1 MKKNLVAV
9 LVLILFGCGSLF
21 AQKVTKIGYIDS
33 QTILNQMPEAIKAQ
47 GEIQS
52 AVDNVKS
59 QIDSLQQLYQQTL
72 ATYQKQASMMT
83 DAKKKEAQQKIMG
96 MENDYN
102 TLRGKLDA
110 NGDIAQLNKKLMDP
124 VIAKIKKVVEEIAK
138 KEGIQLVLEKNEQ
151 LQTIWYAEPSM
162 DITYKVLDKLKTGK

>member
-1 MKKNLVAV
+1 MKKNLVAFF
-9 LVLILFGCGSLF
+9 VLILFGCSSLF

-47 GEIQS
+47 GEIQT
-52 AVDNVKS
+52 AVNNVKT

-72 ATYQKQASMMT
+72 ATYQKQANMMT
-83 DAKKKEAQQKIMG
+83 DAKKKEAQQRIMG

-124 VIAKIKKVVEEIAK
+124 IVAKIKKVVKEVAN
-138 KEGIQLVLEKNEQ
+138 KEGIQLVLENNEQ
-151 LQTIWYAEPSM
+151 VQSIWYAESSM
-162 DITYKVLDKLKTGK
+162 DLTYKVLDKLKTGK

>member
-1 MKKNLVAV
+1 VKKNLVAFFV
-9 LVLILFGCGSLF
+9 LFLFGCSSLF

-47 GEIQS
+47 GEIQT
-52 AVDNVKS
+52 AVNNVKS

-72 ATYQKQASMMT
+72 ATYQKQANMMT
-83 DAKKKEAQQKIMG
+83 DAKKKEAQQRIMG

-124 VIAKIKKVVEEIAK
+124 IIAKIKKVVKEVAN
-138 KEGIQLVLEKNEQ
+138 KEGIQLVLENNEQ
-151 LQTIWYAEPSM
+151 VQSIWYAESSM
-162 DITYKVLDKLKTGK
+162 DLTYKVLDKLKTGK

>member
-9 LVLILFGCGSLF
+9 IALILIGCSSLF

-52 AVDNVKS
+52 AIDNVKS

-72 ATYQKQASMMT
+72 ANYQKQSNMMT
-83 DAKKKEAQQKIMG
+83 DAKKKEAQQRIMG

-102 TLRGKLDA
+102 TLRGKLDS
-110 NGDIAQLNKKLMDP
+110 NGEVAQLNKKLMDP
-124 VIAKIKKVVEEIAK
+124 IIAKIKKVVEDVAK
-138 KEGIQLVLEKNEQ
+138 SEGIQLVLEKNEQ
-151 LQTIWYAEPSM
+151 LQNIWYAEPSM
-162 DITYKVLDKLKTGK
+162 DLTFKVLDRLKTGK

>member
-1 MKKNLVAV
+1 MKKNLVAFF
-9 LVLILFGCGSLF
+9 VLILFGCSSLF

-72 ATYQKQASMMT
+72 ATYQKQANMMT
-83 DAKKKEAQQKIMG
+83 DAKKKEAQQKIVG

-102 TLRGKLDA
+102 TLRSKLDA

-124 VIAKIKKVVEEIAK
+124 IIAKIKKVVKEIAN

-151 LQTIWYAEPSM
+151 VQSIWYAESSM
-162 DITYKVLDKLKTGK
+162 DLTYKVLDKLKTGK